1 MTGARTFTFLGTGTS
16 VGVPM
21 LGCECSVCTSNDPR
35 NRRFRSSVLIQ
46 TPAGNILIDT
56 GPEMRLQLLRESIKA
71 IHAVV
76 YTHFHVDHLFG
87 FDDLRVF
94 PWRLQKPMPV
104 YCNEETE
111 LVIRRAFAYAFG
123 PGAEEVPIGSI
134 PRIVFERI
142 ETEPFTVLDQR
153 FVPIPLQH
161 SHFNVLGFRID
172 ELAYCTDVSLIPDAS
187 KELLRD
193 LDVLIVDCLRYKS
206 HPAHFSVNEA
216 LETIEQLKPRQA
228 YLTHMS
234 HDLDYETLRQQLPDH
249 IQPAYDGL
257 KFTF

>member
-1 MTGARTFTFLGTGTS
+1 
-16 VGVPM
+16 M
-21 LGCECSVCTSNDPR
+21 LGCDCAVCNSTDPR

-56 GPEMRLQLLRESIKA
+56 GPEMRLQLLREGIKI

-94 PWRLQKPMPV
+94 PWRMQKPMPV
-104 YCNEETE
+104 YCSEETE
-111 LVIRRAFAYAFG
+111 EVIRRAFAYAFG

-142 ETEPFTVLDQR
+142 DTEPFTVLDQR
-153 FVPIPLQH
+153 FVPVPLRH

-172 ELAYCTDVSLIPDAS
+172 NLAYCTDVSMIPETS
-187 KELLRD
+187 LELLRD
-193 LDVLIVDCLRYKS
+193 LDVLIVDCLRYKT

-216 LETIEQLKPRQA
+216 LQIIEQLKPRQA

-234 HDLDYETLRQQLPDH
+234 HDLDYETLRRQLPDH

-257 KFTF
+257 KFAF